1 MQVVLGYGR
10 FFSRRLILAAGFSP
24 AASRWLKRFA
34 FLSTRLERFMMR
46 AFGSYQTKLPA
57 GFLNAGDLTL
67 VSKLAE
73 ADTAN
78 AEFAEIA
85 VRSTTNLAAVVFSCG
100 EFLFSLLLN
109 FHRSLCHDSY
119 LL

>member
-1 MQVVLGYGR
+1 
-10 FFSRRLILAAGFSP
+10 
-24 AASRWLKRFA
+24 
-34 FLSTRLERFMMR
+34 MR

-100 EFLFSLLLN
+100 EFLLLLLFEYHCFLSHFKSSN
-109 FHRSLCHDSY
+109 HLRFNNAVKLYFSKFI
-119 LL
+119 